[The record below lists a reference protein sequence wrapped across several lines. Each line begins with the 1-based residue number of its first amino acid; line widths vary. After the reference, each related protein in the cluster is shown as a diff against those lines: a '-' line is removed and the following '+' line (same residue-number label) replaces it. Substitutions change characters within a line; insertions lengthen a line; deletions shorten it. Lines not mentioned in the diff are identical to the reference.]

1 MERRIEFRQLANIL
15 SLFLIVQ
22 FAGLIVGMMTIPSV
36 QYLSVSGTT
45 STSPFQ
51 ALTFV
56 IYIVIATIV
65 LLVVFRI
72 YHGDVLFKLL
82 EAYVVI
88 VASFFIFLIVL
99 GYAFPNAPSTPITI
113 VSFLIAVFLVIA
125 KNKWQRL
132 RNLVAVIASIGVG
145 VVLGINGFFFSYLIL
160 LVLAVYD
167 FIAVFIT
174 KHMLTLAKE
183 FSSRNLA
190 FLIGSSDVEVLPS
203 RYLSSKDLAEFRKDL
218 SKNKPKD
225 PFISRLIKQGN
236 VPMVSQVQL
245 GTGDLAAPLALTVG
259 IFVSTL
265 SYYLAVM
272 AILGS
277 LGGIAATMMI
287 LRKYKVALPA
297 IPPIFSMINL
307 FLAIAFVTY
316 SKPNFQLA
324 GLFFLTSVVL
334 MSAMLIKLRS
344 TYNK

>member
-1 MERRIEFRQLANIL
+1 MERRIELRQLVNIL

-51 ALTFV
+51 AFTFV
-56 IYIVIATIV
+56 IYIIIATIV
-65 LLVVFRI
+65 LLVIFRL
-72 YHGDVLFKLL
+72 YHGEALFKLI

-88 VASFFIFLIVL
+88 VASFFISLIVL
-99 GYAFPNAPSTPITI
+99 GYLFPSISQTTTI
-113 VSFLIAVFLVIA
+113 VVSAFIGIFLVIA

-145 VVLGINGFFFSYLIL
+145 VVLGINGFFFAYLIL
-160 LVLAVYD
+160 MVLAIYD

-203 RYLSSKDLAEFRKDL
+203 KYLSGKDLATFRKEL
-218 SKNKPKD
+218 SQNKPKD
-225 PFISRLIKQGN
+225 PYINRLIQQGN
-236 VPMVSQVQL
+236 IPVVSQVQL

-259 IFVSTL
+259 VFVSTL
-265 SYYLAVM
+265 SYYLAIM
-272 AILGS
+272 AIMGS
-277 LGGIAATMMI
+277 LAGIIATMAI
-287 LRKYKVALPA
+287 LRKYKAALPA
-297 IPPIFSMINL
+297 IPPLFSMINL

-316 SKPNFQLA
+316 SKPNFELA
-324 GLFFLTSVVL
+324 GLFFLASVAL